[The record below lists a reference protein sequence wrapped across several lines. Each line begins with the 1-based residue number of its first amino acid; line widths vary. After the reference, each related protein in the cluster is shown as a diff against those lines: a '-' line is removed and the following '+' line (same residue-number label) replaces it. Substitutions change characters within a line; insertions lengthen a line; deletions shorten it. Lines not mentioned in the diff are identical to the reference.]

1 MTLLCQAVK
10 KASRKLVGK
19 LRPRNTPTMLMTIPA
34 TTCEEGEEANT
45 AWEALVAAHPIM
57 ASWPVDHSW
66 FIGKLEISNVWLINI
81 FGGATNITPEEYY
94 AADE

>member
-1 MTLLCQAVK
+1 
-10 KASRKLVGK
+10 
-19 LRPRNTPTMLMTIPA
+19 
-34 TTCEEGEEANT
+34 
-45 AWEALVAAHPIM
+45 M